1 MAVGELLE
9 RMEEDER
16 REVIRDFMDVEDVKD
31 WADGIIAA
39 IGTEDAHK
47 ITIEELAI
55 ATAIQSEVNE
65 WTNKRS

>member
-1 MAVGELLE
+1 
-9 RMEEDER
+9 MEEDER
-16 REVIRDFMDVEDVKD
+16 REIIREFMDVEDVKD
-31 WADGIIAA
+31 WADGIIACT
-39 IGTEDAHK
+39 GTEHAHK